1 MMIGIGIIGFG
12 TVGVGT
18 YRILKDHGT
27 LIRQRTGMD
36 LKVVRIADIDL
47 ERDRGLGIEEG
58 LLTRD
63 ALAVIDDDAVDIV
76 VELIGGME
84 PAFGYIARAASRKKG
99 VVTANKAL
107 LAEMGDE
114 VAALVAREGIDIG
127 FEASVAGG
135 IPVLRAIREGLV
147 GNRMTYILG
156 ILNGTSNYILTKM
169 TEERVAFPEAL
180 KEAQRLGYAEQDPT
194 FDVEGIDAAHK
205 LCILS
210 RLAFRCSMKMGDV
223 TTSGISRLSPVDIA
237 FAKEFGYVIKLL
249 AVAREREGAVE
260 ARVEPAMVPLS
271 HPMSNVNGV
280 YNAIYVVGDRAG
292 PNLYYGRGAG
302 SDATGS
308 AVVSDIVDLARRRP
322 AWHQMPRVPLWTK
335 DLPVRTGEDS
345 SASYYMRFMAQDRPG
360 VLSRVSGILA
370 NYSISISA
378 VIQKG
383 RQENGYV
390 PIVML
395 THQAVER
402 NLKKAKAEIDTLPDI
417 MGESVHIRI
426 EEGEL

>member
-18 YRILKDHGT
+18 YRILKDHGA
-27 LIRQRTGMD
+27 LIRQRTGID
-36 LKVVRIADIDL
+36 LKVVKVADIDL
-47 ERDRGLGIEEG
+47 ERDRGLSLEEG
-58 LLTRD
+58 LLTGD
-63 ALAVIDDDAVDIV
+63 ALEVIDNEAVDIV

-84 PAFGYIARAASRKKG
+84 PAFSYMARAATRKKG
-99 VVTANKAL
+99 IVTANKAL

-114 VAALVAREGIDIG
+114 VAALVAEEGVDIG

-147 GNRMTYILG
+147 GNRITYILA

-169 TEERVAFPEAL
+169 TEEGVAFSEAL

-210 RLAFRCSMKMGDV
+210 RLAFRCAMKMSDV
-223 TTSGISRLSPVDIA
+223 TIGGISRLSSVDIA

-260 ARVEPAMVPLS
+260 ARVEPAMVPLA
-271 HPMSNVNGV
+271 HPMSSVNGV

-292 PNLYYGRGAG
+292 PNLYFGRGAG

-308 AVVSDIVDLARRRP
+308 AVVSDIVDLARRRS
-322 AWHQMPRVPLWTK
+322 ASHRMPRVPLWTE

-402 NLKKAKAEIDTLPDI
+402 DLKKAKAEIDTLPDI
-417 MGESVHIRI
+417 KGESVHIRI

>member
-1 MMIGIGIIGFG
+1 MIGIGIIGFG

-18 YRILKDHGT
+18 YRILKDHGA

-36 LKVVRIADIDL
+36 LRVVKIADIDL
-47 ERDRGLGIEEG
+47 QRDRGVGVEEG
-58 LLTRD
+58 VLTAN
-63 ALAVIDDDAVDIV
+63 ALDVIDNEAVDIV

-84 PAFGYIARAASRKKG
+84 PAFSYISRAALRRKG
-99 VVTANKAL
+99 IVTANKAL
-107 LAEMGDE
+107 LAEMGDQI
-114 VAALVAREGIDIG
+114 ADLVEKERVDIG

-135 IPVLRAIREGLV
+135 IPVLRAIREGLI
-147 GNRMTYILG
+147 GNRISYILA

-169 TEERVAFPEAL
+169 TEEGVAFAEAL

-210 RLAFRCSMKMGDV
+210 RLAFRCAMKMGDV
-223 TTSGISRLSPVDIA
+223 TTGGISRLSPIDIA

-260 ARVEPAMVPLS
+260 ARVEPAMVPFS
-271 HPMSNVNGV
+271 HPMSSVNGV
-280 YNAIYVVGDRAG
+280 YNAIYVVGDRVG

-308 AVVSDIVDLARRRP
+308 AVVSDIVDLAKRRS
-322 AWHQMPRVPLWTK
+322 ASGEVPRVPLWTN
-335 DLPVRTGEDS
+335 DLPARTGENS
-345 SASYYMRFMAQDRPG
+345 SAPYYMRFMARDKPG

-370 NYSISISA
+370 HYDISIAA

-383 RQENGYV
+383 RQENGSV

-395 THQAVER
+395 THEAVEKD
-402 NLKKAKAEIDTLPDI
+402 LKKAKAEIDTLPDI
-417 MGESVHIRI
+417 KGESVRIRI